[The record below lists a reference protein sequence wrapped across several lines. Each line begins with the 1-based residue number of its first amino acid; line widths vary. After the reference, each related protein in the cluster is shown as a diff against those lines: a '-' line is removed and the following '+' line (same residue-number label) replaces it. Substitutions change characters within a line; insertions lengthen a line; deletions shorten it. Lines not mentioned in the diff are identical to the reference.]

1 MGNKS
6 LQVQVNNEPQNA
18 VVSKEKTN
26 ARSCSPIER
35 KSSPSLSSSTLI
47 EPLEL
52 SNFLIHKIFLYMN
65 KNGYFSINSP
75 SHSGITCNVCK
86 KDNFTV
92 DRYKCLMCLNFN
104 ICGECFESRKVIEP
118 HLNGHPM
125 VRYSGPN
132 EIFGDCIETE
142 SVTYKK
148 FKDQFSGV
156 VHQTSSCA
164 GCNVK
169 PIVGLRLKCDECNN
183 FDLCST
189 CFEKNVEENDHKAH
203 HSILVCHS
211 IQNVNP
217 SDIELLEK
225 LGTGAFGTVHKAKL
239 ISKNKIVACKVF
251 QYNYSHIFCGINM
264 GDLIQ
269 SFIRELLAYNE
280 FNSNY
285 IIKTY
290 GSCIVN
296 NNNNDYKFYL
306 LTEFMENGSLATL
319 LTKEPDLSYRCR
331 LSMACNIA
339 SGMKRIHEKNFIHR
353 DIRPDNIFVSK
364 NYVAKIG
371 DMGIARLQDK
381 FEQHTLIGSKPYMP
395 NEFYTGKYNEKL
407 DVFTFGLTLYHLITG
422 NSHLF
427 INGKIELNNKPIVF
441 CEIIE
446 KCLQD
451 DPTKRPTAS
460 SLENWLSLYYKCFWK
475 IINEVEEYPRLS
487 KTDRADL
494 FIKACNVISKQLFK

>member
-1 MGNKS
+1 MIFS
-6 LQVQVNNEPQNA
+6 E
-18 VVSKEKTN
+18 SKKTV
-26 ARSCSPIER
+26 
-35 KSSPSLSSSTLI
+35 SSSVSS
-47 EPLEL
+47 
-52 SNFLIHKIFLYMN
+52 SNFKIVLEATSEEGDLLTERLLNSLLHKIFLFLN
-65 KNGYFSINSP
+65 KDGYFSIQTP
-75 SHSGITCNVCK
+75 SHEGIKCKVCK
-86 KDNFTV
+86 KFNFSN
-92 DRYKCLMCLNFN
+92 DRYKCLECQDFDL
-104 ICGECFESRKVIEP
+104 CGDCFEARISIKP
-118 HLNGHPM
+118 HVKGHPM
-125 VRYSGPN
+125 VRYTGPN
-132 EIFGDCIETE
+132 EIFGDFVENE
-142 SVTYKK
+142 SVTYEKLK
-148 FKDQFSGV
+148 EQFNGV
-156 VHQTSSCA
+156 VHETVTCD
-164 GCNVK
+164 GCNTEQ
-169 PIVGLRLKCDECNN
+169 IVGLRLKCDECND

-189 CFEKNVEENDHKAH
+189 CFEKKVEKNDHKSDH
-203 HSILVCHS
+203 FILICYSVRN
-211 IQNVNP
+211 INP
-217 SDIELLEK
+217 SDIEFLQE
-225 LGTGAFGTVHKAKL
+225 LGNGAFGTVYKAKL
-239 ISKNKIVACKVF
+239 ISKNKIVACKVLE
-251 QYNYSHIFCGINM
+251 YNILHFILGMNIGKIY
-264 GDLIQ
+264 Q

-290 GSCIVN
+290 GSCVEN
-296 NNNNDYKFYL
+296 NENDYKFYL

-381 FEQHTLIGSKPYMP
+381 FNKHSLLGPRPYMP

-441 CEIIE
+441 GEIIE

-460 SLENWLSLYYKCFWK
+460 SLENWLTIYKECFWDT
-475 IINEVEEYPRLS
+475 ICNLEGYSQLSIVERTE
-487 KTDRADL
+487 L
-494 FIKACNVISKQLFK
+494 FVRSCNNITEMLQIKYL